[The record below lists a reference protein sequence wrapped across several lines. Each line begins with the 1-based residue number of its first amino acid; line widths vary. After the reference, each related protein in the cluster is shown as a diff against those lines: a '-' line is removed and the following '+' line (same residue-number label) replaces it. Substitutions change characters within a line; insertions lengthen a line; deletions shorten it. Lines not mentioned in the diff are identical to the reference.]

1 MNMICPYCGAL
12 HWDCER
18 FTRSSHTN
26 PKFGG
31 YCLSS
36 KIWLPS
42 LQQPPPELHNLLI
55 SQEKRAKKFCTNI
68 RKYNNAFAMTSV
80 GRKLLQ
86 NDGGDPFVFKVHSS
100 LSHCIGS
107 LLPSSN
113 QSPVFS
119 QLYIYNPDEALNFH
133 MDNQLNARL
142 NRTIMCDLQDMLH
155 RHHHGATLY
164 KQALELTKDM
174 PPDHQ
179 CKIALQYFPGTDCH
193 QYNLP
198 TISGEIAAV
207 VPGTGEDFSNSR
219 DIILYHKEGPL
230 QCISEVHPFYPSL
243 HYVLLFP
250 HGQMGWHP
258 NIPYY
263 VPGMGQGHQETPGR
277 KRLSMREFLAYRF
290 HPRINKSNHIFCS
303 GKLFFEYLV
312 DSWAICEQLCLNYI
326 KKNQESFGSINMQI
340 SMQQLSTI
348 HSWTWIKQAQEL
360 FFPLLLLAAQDI
372 YRVFV
377 RMVWLSIVGPRVQT
391 ILSPWLQ
398 IPTGQRLKLLCFQDR
413 DQKTVQILSVVFSMP
428 SGMSLLRTSEVAVL
442 ENARVLSIPMSF
454 RNEPFLIPTT

>member
-1 MNMICPYCGAL
+1 MNAICPYCSAA

-18 FTRSSHTN
+18 LTRSSHAN

-31 YCLSS
+31 CCLSG

-55 SQEKRAKKFCTNI
+55 SQDRRAKEFRTNI

-86 NDGGDPFVFKVHSS
+86 NDGGGPFVFKVHGS
-100 LSHCIGS
+100 LSHRIGS
-107 LLPSSN
+107 LLPSPN

-119 QLYIYNPDEALNFH
+119 QLYIYDPDEALSFRMN
-133 MDNQLNARL
+133 NQLNAGL
-142 NRTIMCDLQDMLH
+142 DRTIMRDLQDMLH
-155 RHHHGATLY
+155 RHHHGVTLY

-179 CKIALQYFPGTDCH
+179 CKIALQYLPGTDRRR
-193 QYNLP
+193 YNLP

-219 DIILYHKEGPL
+219 DIILYRKEGPL
-230 QCISEVHPFYPSL
+230 KRISEVHPFYPSL

-263 VPGMGQGHQETPGR
+263 VPGLGQIQTP
-277 KRLSMREFLAYRF
+277 A
-290 HPRINKSNHIFCS
+290 
-303 GKLFFEYLV
+303 
-312 DSWAICEQLCLNYI
+312 
-326 KKNQESFGSINMQI
+326 
-340 SMQQLSTI
+340 
-348 HSWTWIKQAQEL
+348 
-360 FFPLLLLAAQDI
+360 
-372 YRVFV
+372 
-377 RMVWLSIVGPRVQT
+377 
-391 ILSPWLQ
+391 
-398 IPTGQRLKLLCFQDR
+398 
-413 DQKTVQILSVVFSMP
+413 
-428 SGMSLLRTSEVAVL
+428 
-442 ENARVLSIPMSF
+442 
-454 RNEPFLIPTT
+454 